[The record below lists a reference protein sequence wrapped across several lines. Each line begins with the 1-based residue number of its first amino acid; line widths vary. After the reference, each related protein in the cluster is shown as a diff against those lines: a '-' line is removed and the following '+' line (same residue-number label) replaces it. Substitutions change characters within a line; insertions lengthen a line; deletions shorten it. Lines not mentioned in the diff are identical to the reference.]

1 MTVTKMTKM
10 KAVAAVKI
18 KDLISILE
26 RRENNDNVIKN
37 ENNKY

>member
-1 MTVTKMTKM
+1 M